1 LQENAMA
8 MARKRIEKGPITALL
23 LPNVTVIVKK
33 IAVTKLVAVIYLPSS
48 LESFEK
54 IKKGKQTLLKAIYNL
69 SSISNE
75 IFR

>member
-1 LQENAMA
+1 MA